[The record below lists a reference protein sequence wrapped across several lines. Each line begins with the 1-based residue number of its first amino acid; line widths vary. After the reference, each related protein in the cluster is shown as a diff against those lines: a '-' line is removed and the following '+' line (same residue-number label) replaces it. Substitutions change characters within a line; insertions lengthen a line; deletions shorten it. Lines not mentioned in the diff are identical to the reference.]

1 MLLCEKYAPNT
12 LNEIKG
18 NRQSVD
24 RLIKFA
30 INAQSDVIEKPILI
44 YGPSGTGKTAAAH
57 ALAYSN
63 GFELLELNS
72 SDYRSEEKL
81 NKLLVPASMSQGI
94 FKKKMLIVLDE
105 IDELSAK
112 FDAGAEKAIN
122 ELLQVSKHP
131 IIFIAND
138 YWDRK
143 ISFLRG
149 KVEPLEFK
157 KLSAE
162 EVYSVLTQIVRKE
175 QKNVNDNSLRE
186 LALRSNG
193 DIRGAI
199 NDLEFIIDGSEGL
212 IENLGTRNRAL
223 EIFGLLDRIFLSGNF
238 ESARKALS
246 ESDTE
251 LGMLVNWVDENV
263 TTRYRSKRSIEEAY
277 NYIADASF
285 FLEKAE
291 RTKYYGYLKYSDFF
305 IAGVSLANDGNVSL
319 IKNYA
324 FPSLVKYMS
333 TTKKARDIKSAI
345 VSKLIYE
352 VHSHKRDIISSYF
365 PLLKILIN
373 EGIKEY
379 GEEKTSEYFEGLYD
393 LNRDEIKELKGS
405 L

>member
-30 INAQSDVIEKPILI
+30 ISAQSNIIEKPILI
-44 YGPSGTGKTAAAH
+44 YGPPGTGKTAAAH

-94 FKKKMLIVLDE
+94 FKKKMLILLDE
-105 IDELSAK
+105 IDELSSK
-112 FDAGAEKAIN
+112 FDVGAEKAIN

-143 ISFLRG
+143 IAFLRG
-149 KVEPLEFK
+149 KVEPVAFK
-157 KLSAE
+157 KLSAD
-162 EVYSVLTQIVRKE
+162 EVYDVLSQIVKKE
-175 QKNVNDNSLRE
+175 KKSASETALRE

-199 NDLEFIIDGSEGL
+199 NDLEFIIDGSEEL
-212 IENLGTRNRAL
+212 IEDLGTRNRTL
-223 EIFGLLDRIFLSGNF
+223 EVFGLLDRIFLSRNF
-238 ESARKALS
+238 DSARKALS

-263 TTRYRSKRSIEEAY
+263 ITRYRSKRSIREAY
-277 NYIADASF
+277 KYIASASF

-291 RTKYYGYLKYSDFF
+291 RTKYYGYLRYSDFF

-319 IKNYA
+319 IKNYM
-324 FPSLVKYMS
+324 FPSLIKYMS
-333 TTKKARDIKSAI
+333 STKKARDVKSAI
-345 VSKLIYE
+345 VSKLVYE
-352 VHSHKRDIISSYF
+352 VHAHKRDIISSYL
-365 PLLKILIN
+365 PLLTVLIN
-373 EGIKEY
+373 EGTKQY
-379 GEEKTSEYFEGLYD
+379 GEEKTANYFESLYGLSS
-393 LNRDEIKELKGS
+393 DEIRELRS
-405 L
+405 IS